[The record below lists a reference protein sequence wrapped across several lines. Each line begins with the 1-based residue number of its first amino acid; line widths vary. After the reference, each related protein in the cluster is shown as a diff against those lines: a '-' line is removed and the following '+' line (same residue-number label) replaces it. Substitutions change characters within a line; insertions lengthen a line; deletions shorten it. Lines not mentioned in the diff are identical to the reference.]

1 MTDASLTAAKTRGV
15 NRRELLPS
23 SSLPLVY
30 FMLAHAGLATAF
42 AVLAADPYLPG
53 GYFLHPRMVAL
64 VHLVTLAWISGS
76 ILGAFY
82 IVAPLAL
89 VMPMPVG
96 RGDWIALGAFALGL
110 SGMVSHFWLG
120 GYDGMVWSA
129 LLVLGTIGWVGAR
142 ATRGLG
148 KAPVAWAVKLH
159 IALAFGNMLLAG
171 AFGGLLGIGRTR
183 GLFGLSPVSA
193 AFAHAHLAAIGWALM
208 MVVGIAYRLLPM
220 ILPAKAPSGRG
231 LAVSA
236 ILMEIG
242 LGALMCGFL
251 LNDTWL
257 IAGGLVV
264 TAGLVSF
271 VRNVRG
277 MLAHRLPR
285 PPALPRRDWS
295 TWQVHGA
302 LLFLAGSVMTG
313 LALTVMPGSPTQIA
327 LAWVYGVAGLLGGL
341 SQMVVGMQGRLVPL
355 YAYYRAMA
363 ALGGAPPAQAANALP
378 STRFAKPIFLLWAS
392 GVPWLAYGLASSHP
406 VSIRFASIVLLTG
419 TLTSA
424 MYLQHL
430 MRKALTTPE

>member
-1 MTDASLTAAKTRGV
+1 VTDTSLTAATTRGTS
-15 NRRELLPS
+15 RRDLLPS
-23 SSLPLVY
+23 SALPLAY
-30 FMLAHAGLATAF
+30 FMIAHAGLAGAF
-42 AVLAADPYLPG
+42 AMLAVDPGLPG
-53 GYFLHPRMVAL
+53 GYFLHPRMVAV

-96 RGDWIALGAFALGL
+96 RGDWIALAAFALGV

-129 LLVLGTIGWVGAR
+129 LLVLGAIAWVGAR

-148 KAPVAWAVKLH
+148 RAPVAWAVKLH
-159 IALAFGNMLLAG
+159 IGLAFGNMLLAG
-171 AFGGLLGIGRTR
+171 AFGGVLGIGRSR
-183 GLFGLSPVSA
+183 GMLGLSPISA

-220 ILPAKAPSGRG
+220 ILPARAPSGRG
-231 LAVSA
+231 LALSA
-236 ILMEIG
+236 ILMELG
-242 LGALMCGFL
+242 LAALMCGFL
-251 LNDTWL
+251 VNDTWL
-257 IAGGLVV
+257 MAGGLAVM
-264 TAGLVSF
+264 AGLVSF
-271 VRNVRG
+271 VRNVRA

-285 PPALPRRDWS
+285 PPALPPRDWS

-313 LALTVMPGSPTQIA
+313 LVLTVMPPGPTQIA
-327 LAWVYGVAGLLGGL
+327 LVWTYGAAGLLGGL

-363 ALGGAPPAQAANALP
+363 ARGGAPPARAANALP
-378 STRFAKPIFLLWAS
+378 SAPFAKAIFLLWAL
-392 GVPWLAYGLASSHP
+392 GVPGLAYGLASSHAA
-406 VSIRFASIVLLTG
+406 SIRFASIVLLGGVLTG
-419 TLTSA
+419 AL
-424 MYLQHL
+424 YLQHL
-430 MRKALTTPE
+430 MRKALTVPE

>member
-1 MTDASLTAAKTRGV
+1 VTDSPLTAAAAPSTS
-15 NRRELLPS
+15 RRDLLPS
-23 SSLPLVY
+23 SALPLAY
-30 FMLAHAGLATAF
+30 FMLAHAGLAAAF
-42 AVLAADPYLPG
+42 AVLAFDPHLPG
-53 GYFLHPRMVAL
+53 AYFLHPRMVAL

-89 VMPMPVG
+89 AMPMPAR
-96 RGDWIALGAFALGL
+96 RGDWSALAAFGLGL

-129 LLVLGTIGWVGAR
+129 LLVLGAIAWVGAR
-142 ATRGLG
+142 AARGLG

-159 IALAFGNMLLAG
+159 IGLAFGNMLLAG
-171 AFGGLLGIGRTR
+171 AFGGLLGIGRAR
-183 GLFGLSPVSA
+183 GMFGLSPIAA

-231 LAVSA
+231 LANSA
-236 ILMEIG
+236 ILMEVG
-242 LGALMCGFL
+242 LAALMCGFL

-257 IAGGLVV
+257 IPGGLVV

-313 LALTVMPGSPTQIA
+313 LVLTVMPAGPTQIA
-327 LAWVYGVAGLLGGL
+327 LAWTYGVAGLLGGL

-363 ALGGAPPAQAANALP
+363 AHGGAPPARAANALP
-378 STRFAKPIFLLWAS
+378 SAPFAKAIFLLWAL
-392 GVPWLAYGLASSHP
+392 GVPWLAYGLVSSHP
-406 VSIRFASIVLLTG
+406 ASIRIASIVLLAGVLTG
-419 TLTSA
+419 A
-424 MYLQHL
+424 MYLRHL
-430 MRKALTTPE
+430 MRKALATAD